1 MSIERTALE
10 AFQILDLTQSFGQ
23 YASRLLADLGADVI
37 KVEPPGGGAARQ
49 ALPFANDIPDVER
62 SIPFLHLNANK
73 RSIVLDPME
82 QSDRATIMALA
93 ADADAVVEDFTPGRL
108 GSLGLGYEDL
118 RKMNPSIVL
127 TSVTPFGQTGPYAQ
141 LQGNDLIAQA
151 MSDWLFNV
159 GDEGDLPCAAPGDI
173 SVYIGGTHG
182 ALGTLLALYARRT
195 SGAGQH
201 VDVSLQQ
208 AMVASSSSMPI
219 GRFSAATEIMRR
231 FGSATNVAGVNC
243 YQCSDGHAMMNI
255 HFAHLWK
262 RLASWIDNP
271 ILEDPYWLTLE
282 ARHENAEV
290 ADAII
295 KEFALAMTTEEFV
308 RGARERGLPI
318 APVNTFSDV
327 SRSPQLAAREWF
339 QDLPHPLLGSI
350 RMPGI
355 PWSLGST
362 APRTT
367 RFAPVLDEHRD
378 EVLRQA
384 GNRRANRIAAVGG
397 GIAPQPPLKGIRVI
411 DLTRAWAGPFCTRL
425 LADYGAEV
433 IKIES
438 GLFDTQREGRA
449 GTYTELNRNKLSITI
464 DLHNPD
470 GQDLVKQLARQSD
483 VLVNN
488 YRPGTLERFNLSYDS
503 LREINPDIIVLS
515 MPGYGSTGPG
525 REYASH
531 GAQLMADSG
540 MLYIWGRPDTPM
552 AMRGKI
558 AVPDFLSGAQGAL
571 VVMAALHARDII
583 GGGQEVEIAQLEALA
598 AALGVGLLDSSV
610 NGRDW
615 QPSGNRK
622 PNAAPHDVYPCRG
635 AEKFCAIVCANDG
648 QWRALCAVMD
658 KPALG
663 DDPRFATL
671 DARLSNID
679 EMDGVITAWTKG
691 LTPRQVMFLLQ
702 KAGVP
707 ASAVQTGEDVYFDV
721 HLRERG
727 FVVPVDDPESGP
739 MDVGGLSIHLSAT
752 PGRQEMTGRPS
763 FAGANDY
770 VFNGLLGLTPEE
782 RHRLEATRAIA

>member
-1 MSIERTALE
+1 MSTERTALE
-10 AFQILDLTQSFGQ
+10 AFQILDLTQSIGQ

-37 KVEPPGGGAARQ
+37 RVEPPGGGTARQ
-49 ALPFANDIPDVER
+49 ALPFVGDVPDVER

-93 ADADAVVEDFTPGRL
+93 ADADAVIEDFTPGRL
-108 GSLGLGYEDL
+108 ASLGLGYEDL
-118 RKMNPSIVL
+118 HKANPSIIL
-127 TSVTPFGQTGPYAQ
+127 TSITPFGQTGPHAQ
-141 LQGNDLIAQA
+141 LKGNDLIAQA

-159 GDEGDLPCAAPGDI
+159 GDEGDLPCAGPGDI

-201 VDVSLQQ
+201 IDVSLQE

-231 FGSATNVAGVNC
+231 FGGATNVAGVNC
-243 YQCSDGHAMMNI
+243 YQCSDGYAMMNI

-262 RLASWIDNP
+262 RLARWIDDP
-271 ILEDPYWLTLE
+271 ILEDPYWLTLD

-308 RGARERGLPI
+308 RGARECGLPI

-327 SRSPQLAAREWF
+327 SRSPQLAARGWF
-339 QDLPHPLLGSI
+339 QDQPHPLLGNV
-350 RMPGI
+350 RMPGF
-355 PWSLGST
+355 PWSLNGT
-362 APRTT
+362 PPRFA

-378 EVLRQA
+378 EVLRHT
-384 GNRRANRIAAVGG
+384 GNRRADRTAALGAVV
-397 GIAPQPPLKGIRVI
+397 AQSPLKGVRVI

-464 DLHNPD
+464 DLHNPE
-470 GQDLVKQLARQSD
+470 GQDLVKRMAQQSD

-503 LREINPDIIVLS
+503 LREVNPDIIVLS

-540 MLYIWGRPDTPM
+540 MLYIWGRPETPM
-552 AMRGKI
+552 QMRGKV
-558 AVPDFLSGAQGAL
+558 AVPDFLAGAQGAL
-571 VVMAALHARDII
+571 AVMTALHARDII

-598 AALGVGLLDSSV
+598 AALGVGLLDSSI

-622 PNAAPHDVYPCRG
+622 PNATPHDVYPCRG
-635 AEKFCAIVCANDG
+635 AEKFCAIVCANDD

-658 KPALG
+658 KPTLAE
-663 DDPRFATL
+663 DPRFATL
-671 DARLSNID
+671 DARLANID
-679 EMDGVITAWTKG
+679 EMDGVITAWTKQ

-707 ASAVQTGEDVYFDV
+707 ASAVQSGEDVYFDV

-739 MDVGGLSIHLSAT
+739 MHVGGLSIHLSAT
-752 PGRQEMTGRPS
+752 PGRQEMTGRPP
-763 FAGANDY
+763 FADANDY

-782 RHRLEATRAIA
+782 RHLLEATRAIA